1 MGLAQDLLRQA
12 DHLTE
17 YEGID
22 PSQASLR
29 RAVSTA
35 YYALF
40 HLLVEEGALRWT
52 GSPEGRIGFERG
64 FNHGSMRTISEKFA
78 RSVWKDWHA
87 KVPTIPKSLKEVAL
101 AFMTLQDQRHK
112 ADYNNSHVWTV
123 TDAKNEI
130 KLAERAFEAW
140 ESIRTDSMAGNY
152 LLAMLLGKAR
162 V

>member
-17 YEGID
+17 YEGTE

-52 GSPEGRIGFERG
+52 GSPEGRTGFERG

-78 RSVWKDWHA
+78 RNVWKDWHA
-87 KVPTIPKSLKEVAL
+87 KVPSIPKSLQEVAL
-101 AFMTLQDQRHK
+101 SLHDPARSAAQSRLQQ
-112 ADYNNSHVWTV
+112 
-123 TDAKNEI
+123 
-130 KLAERAFEAW
+130 
-140 ESIRTDSMAGNY
+140 
-152 LLAMLLGKAR
+152 
-162 V
+162 